1 MMRDYK
7 NLGNYESVQ
16 ANAINAIN
24 FTKSFA
30 RVNGTQW
37 GGGGRMLCPL
47 EIKNSTRTFLSLMG
61 LVLLSLL

>member
-16 ANAINAIN
+16 ANAIN